1 MKEKEVKT
9 YSGRIIYEALQKTT
23 FDIETL
29 AEKLGLSS
37 VAIYHWFNSK
47 RIISFKNVQ
56 SVCEILNINESDL
69 IKAINKDKM
78 IDAKPKPQAHH
89 LSATIN
95 IETEMTAKL
104 TMLIHVPILGS
115 VPAGPLQEVLPKMRS
130 EAEEWEY
137 LDEDKATN
145 PELVFGL
152 HVVGESMIGRD
163 INDGD
168 VIIVDPCLQPENG
181 DVVVAM
187 VDNEATVKTFY
198 KQGNILTLQSANQR
212 IEPIILTESDYDHI
226 KIVGVVIKKVTKMRK

>member
-1 MKEKEVKT
+1 MTSGEVIKKARIKKGWSQRRLAKEIGKSYGMIAQWETGITVPT
-9 YSGRIIYEALQKTT
+9 LNFAFPVANVL
-23 FDIETL
+23 DISFEEL
-29 AEKLGLSS
+29 SEKLNEERL
-37 VAIYHWFNSK
+37 
-47 RIISFKNVQ
+47 
-56 SVCEILNINESDL
+56 LNQ
-69 IKAINKDKM
+69 KDKLEK
-78 IDAKPKPQAHH
+78 IYNTIHSGQEASDRAKAMASARATQLTKEYIYKQNGKSGYPK
-89 LSATIN
+89 
-95 IETEMTAKL
+95 
-104 TMLIHVPILGS
+104 LIRIPILGS

-181 DVVVAM
+181 DIVVAM

-198 KQGNILTLQSANQR
+198 KQGSILTLQSANQR
-212 IEPIILTESDYDHI
+212 IEPIVLTD
-226 KIVGVVIKKVTKMRK
+226 KKM